1 MDLKDNSNSFKYMYQ
16 ETLVILKPDALER
29 NKTGAVIKYYE
40 DAGLEVL
47 DMKFYKEVT
56 EKRLKV
62 HYPDTMALSIGK
74 KAQTAVPS
82 IKDAEAHGL
91 TVLTALRGYFSRGP
105 VLAIKLGGEDAIKE
119 VRRITGYTDPSTAD
133 KGTVR
138 GDLGVDSIAKSTEE
152 GRAVENLIHASG
164 NSGEAE
170 AELALWL

>member
-1 MDLKDNSNSFKYMYQ
+1 MYQ

-29 NKTGAVIKYYE
+29 NKAGSIIMYYE
-40 DAGLEVL
+40 DAGLKIL
-47 DMKFYKEVT
+47 DLKFYEKVTKE
-56 EKRLKV
+56 RLII

-74 KAQTAVPS
+74 KAQAAVPS

-91 TVLTALRGYFSRGP
+91 KVLTALRGYFSRAP
-105 VLAIKLGGEDAIKE
+105 VLAIKLGGENAIKE

-164 NSGEAE
+164 NPEEAE
-170 AELALWL
+170 AELKLWL